1 MFTKAKYAEYQITPN
16 LMHAYTM
23 HLQQLRYET
32 AHYDSVT
39 LGELHNRARALSLQ
53 ILRDCVMRE
62 RLHTER
68 DGKALDKLGTRCVPA
83 EELLGSLRQLS
94 EEYEAEYQRLDVPH
108 APFTP
113 VGIINP
119 PTNNPDNEATKGA
132 MEKLA
137 LQSVNLHW
145 QAVRTAQIVDNLESA
160 SWLRDFIRIR
170 FDEQSATNQ
179 RAVKSMYETFYHRAM
194 NEAKQAGWLA
204 IQQTH
209 RLNGTEHAPTQDAD
223 QSNESCQQEA
233 DLITVVCAW
242 SPPNGLVLLNKTG
255 SRHTTQDAQQ
265 ASELYDREITFLDSM
280 HAWYHADSTHTWL
293 NPDGWIPFT
302 KMDNQPQTLRARTK
316 NLLHKILGTP
326 PRPPRLPKD
335 PHTPTGYWETRLNLV
350 TDGKKPKD
358 TPNTDCTPE
367 S

>member
-16 LMHAYTM
+16 LMHAHAM
-23 HLQQLRYET
+23 HLRQLRYET
-32 AHYDSVT
+32 VHYDSVA

-68 DGKALDKLGTRCVPA
+68 DGKALDKLGTRCVPV

-94 EEYEAEYQRLDVPH
+94 EEYEAEYQRLDIPH

-119 PTNNPDNEATKGA
+119 LTNNPDNEATKGA

-137 LQSVNLHW
+137 LQSVSLHW
-145 QAVRTAQIVDNLESA
+145 QAVRTAQIVDNLEMA
-160 SWLRDFIRIR
+160 TWFRDFIR
-170 FDEQSATNQ
+170 FQFNEQTAT
-179 RAVKSMYETFYHRAM
+179 RHRTVKRMYEALYYRTM
-194 NEAKQAGWLA
+194 NEARQAGWLA
-204 IQQTH
+204 TQQAH
-209 RLNGTEHAPTQDAD
+209 QLNGTASRYTTQDTH
-223 QSNESCQQEA
+223 QTSEPCRQEA
-233 DLITVVCAW
+233 DPTTTVVYAW
-242 SPPNGLVLLNKTG
+242 HAPNSLVPLIQKD
-255 SRHTTQDAQQ
+255 TQDTHQ
-265 ASELYDREITFLDSM
+265 ASEMYDQEIAFLKSM

-302 KMDNQPQTLRARTK
+302 KMDNQPQTLRARAK
-316 NLLHKILGTP
+316 NLLRKFLATP
-326 PRPPRLPKD
+326 PRPPQLPID

-358 TPNTDCTPE
+358 TPNTDCAPN

>member
-32 AHYDSVT
+32 LHYDSVT

-68 DGKALDKLGTRCVPA
+68 DGKALDKLGTRVPV

-94 EEYEAEYQRLDVPH
+94 EEYEAEYQRLDNPH

-119 PTNNPDNEATKGA
+119 LTNNPDNEATKGA

-137 LQSVNLHW
+137 LQSVSLHW
-145 QAVRTAQIVDNLESA
+145 QAVRTAQIVDNLEMA
-160 SWLRDFIRIR
+160 TWLRDFIRLQ
-170 FDEQSATNQ
+170 FNEQTAT
-179 RAVKSMYETFYHRAM
+179 RHRTVKRMYEALYYRTM
-194 NEAKQAGWLA
+194 NEARQAGWLA
-204 IQQTH
+204 IQQAH
-209 RLNGTEHAPTQDAD
+209 QLNRTA
-223 QSNESCQQEA
+223 
-233 DLITVVCAW
+233 
-242 SPPNGLVLLNKTG
+242 
-255 SRHTTQDAQQ
+255 SRYTTQDTQQTSEPCHQEAGATKTIVYAWHTPNSLVPLIQKDTQDTHQ
-265 ASELYDREITFLDSM
+265 ASEMYDQEIAFLKSI

-316 NLLHKILGTP
+316 NLLRKILGTP
-326 PRPPRLPKD
+326 PRPPQLPID
-335 PHTPTGYWETRLNLV
+335 PYTPTGYWETRLNLV
-350 TDGKKPKD
+350 TDGKNPKE

-367 S
+367 G